1 MPRRYAPEPLA
12 DEPAGHVATPPG
24 RRERAKQEKRGR
36 LVAAARE
43 LFSSKG
49 FAAAT
54 TSEIAQ
60 RADVGAG
67 TLFLYVQSKE
77 ELLVLVF
84 QQDMGRVCDEA
95 FATLPA
101 RATLLDEIVHVYAA
115 MSAFHDRDRALARVF
130 AKEMAF
136 VRGPNRAALLA
147 FLDGLFTRTDA
158 RIEAAKARGEVAADV
173 PARMLS
179 ENLFATFFIS
189 LQHALGGDVSTASP
203 EHVGAL
209 RARLALQLRGA
220 VAGRTTTPARPAPPA
235 ARAAGGRRGGA
246 A

>member
-1 MPRRYAPEPLA
+1 VPTRPAPKPRAG
-12 DEPAGHVATPPG
+12 EPAGDVATPPG

-43 LFSSKG
+43 LFSRKG

-101 RATLLDEIVHVYAA
+101 RATLLDEIVHVYGAI
-115 MSAFHDRDRALARVF
+115 SAFHGRDPALARVF

-136 VRGPNRAALLA
+136 VREPNRAALLG
-147 FLDGLFTRTDA
+147 FLDALFTRTDA
-158 RIEAAKARGEVAADV
+158 RIEAAKVRSEVAADV

-189 LQHALGGDVSTASP
+189 LQQALGADVSTASP
-203 EHVGAL
+203 EHLAAL

-220 VAGRTTTPARPAPPA
+220 VAGRTTTAARPAPSA
-235 ARAAGGRRGGA
+235 ARNARGRRGGPA
-246 A
+246 